1 MASDN
6 DNSCVWSDEQ
16 TELFSRLILEKT
28 IVTIFNRKQQQN
40 ATLDS
45 LSLCASDQPA
55 VCCKATFSFSQD
67 SHSLLKIQ
75 LTFTINTTCSWQ
87 WLFSMRVITHTS
99 LAHSF
104 SVPTEVRVA
113 GLHSASL
120 WLLSLCLSAAALCFF
135 FRKKTKRNPAALG
148 ILQINGLQ
156 RFRWVFVW

>member
-16 TELFSRLILEKT
+16 TKLFSHLILEKT
-28 IVTIFNRKQQQN
+28 IVTIFNWKQQQN

-45 LSLCASDQPA
+45 PSLCASDQPA
-55 VCCKATFSFSQD
+55 VCWKATCSF

-87 WLFSMRVITHTS
+87 RLFSMTVITHTS

-104 SVPTEVRVA
+104 SVPAEVRVA
-113 GLHSASL
+113 GLHSASQ
-120 WLLSLCLSAAALCFF
+120 WLLPLCLSAAALCFF
-135 FRKKTKRNPAALG
+135 FLERKQKETPLHWAFCK
-148 ILQINGLQ
+148 
-156 RFRWVFVW
+156 

>member
-6 DNSCVWSDEQ
+6 GNSCVWSDEQ
-16 TELFSRLILEKT
+16 TKLFSHLILEKT
-28 IVTIFNRKQQQN
+28 IVTIFNWKQQQN

-45 LSLCASDQPA
+45 LSLCASNQPV

-87 WLFSMRVITHTS
+87 RLFSMRVITN

-120 WLLSLCLSAAALCFF
+120 WLLSLCFSAAALCFLE
-135 FRKKTKRNPAALG
+135 RKQKETPLHWAFGK
-148 ILQINGLQ
+148 
-156 RFRWVFVW
+156 

>member
-1 MASDN
+1 MATDN
-6 DNSCVWSDEQ
+6 ANSFVWSDEQ
-16 TELFSRLILEKT
+16 TKLFSHLILEKT
-28 IVTIFNRKQQQN
+28 IVTIFNWKQRQN
-40 ATLDS
+40 VT
-45 LSLCASDQPA
+45 SDQPV
-55 VCCKATFSFSQD
+55 VCCRATFSFSQD

-75 LTFTINTTCSWQ
+75 LTFTINTTCSLQ
-87 WLFSMRVITHTS
+87 RLFSMRVITHTS

-113 GLHSASL
+113 GL
-120 WLLSLCLSAAALCFF
+120 LSLCLSAAALCF